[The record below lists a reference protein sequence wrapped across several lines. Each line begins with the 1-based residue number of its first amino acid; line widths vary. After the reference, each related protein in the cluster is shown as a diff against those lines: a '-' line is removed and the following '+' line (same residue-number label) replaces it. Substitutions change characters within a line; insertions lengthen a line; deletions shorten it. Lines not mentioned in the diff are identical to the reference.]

1 MGALAIPAAAF
12 TDPDFGPGNSKQGAE
27 RRGGQVP
34 SARPDLDRAW
44 MQVEGRSLS
53 SMKDQGPVRLRAG
66 PSLWPSE
73 AGPHA
78 AGSDGPPTASRH
90 GSAGLGLDRAQERRN
105 PGPAEPGTLARR
117 PTPPS
122 PDALDNAAGTAE
134 LAAVAIF
141 AIVGADCGMLA

>member
-1 MGALAIPAAAF
+1 MAAERLLSRGQNPRIEASANPAWLKGRAKPTTPEGCYAHDFGLTLAMGALAIPAAAF

-66 PSLWPSE
+66 PSFM
-73 AGPHA
+73 
-78 AGSDGPPTASRH
+78 
-90 GSAGLGLDRAQERRN
+90 
-105 PGPAEPGTLARR
+105 
-117 PTPPS
+117 
-122 PDALDNAAGTAE
+122 
-134 LAAVAIF
+134 AV
-141 AIVGADCGMLA
+141 